1 MNSIIKVYNLSLEE
15 AINTRDA
22 DVAKDAALTELS
34 QIIEEG
40 CLMPMDQLTI
50 KKLRAYKQLILPSKL
65 FLKVKYPLAGTFD
78 KFSARLAGGGH
89 RQDHDDYESTS
100 SPTVATSS
108 VPMVV
113 ARSAN
118 RGNARMTTDVSC
130 AYPHEHMRSDMP
142 MVYKWLDQAVT
153 RLIAESHKGCCQ
165 RVLEDST

>member
-34 QIIEEG
+34 QIIEKG
-40 CLMPMDQLTI
+40 CLMPIDRLTI
-50 KKLRAYKQLILPSKL
+50 KKLRADKELILSSKL

-78 KFSARLAGGGH
+78 KFNARLAGGGH
-89 RQDHDDYESTS
+89 RQNHDGFESTS

-113 ARSAN
+113 ARSAH
-118 RGNARMTTDVSC
+118 RGNATMTTDVSS
-130 AYPHEHMRSDMP
+130 AYPHGHMRSDMP
-142 MVYKWLDQAVT
+142 MVYK
-153 RLIAESHKGCCQ
+153 
-165 RVLEDST
+165 

>member
-22 DVAKDAALTELS
+22 DVAKDAALMELS

-50 KKLRAYKQLILPSKL
+50 KKLRAYKQLLLPSKL
-65 FLKVKYPLAGTFD
+65 FLKVKYPLAGMLD
-78 KFSARLAGGGH
+78 KFSACLAGGGH

-118 RGNARMTTDVSC
+118 RGNARMTTDVSS
-130 AYPHEHMRSDMP
+130 AYPYGHMRIDMP
-142 MVYKWLDQAVT
+142 MVYK
-153 RLIAESHKGCCQ
+153 
-165 RVLEDST
+165 

>member
-22 DVAKDAALTELS
+22 DVAKDAALMELS
-34 QIIEEG
+34 QIIEEE

-50 KKLRAYKQLILPSKL
+50 KKLRAYKQLLLPSKL

-118 RGNARMTTDVSC
+118 RGNARMTTDVSS

-142 MVYKWLDQAVT
+142 MVLQVVGPSSD
-153 RLIAESHKGCCQ
+153 
-165 RVLEDST
+165 